1 VSLQKILILLE
12 KFNTKIKQGT
22 KIVKFFEMKV
32 RGKYSF
38 IKGWLQV
45 KNMDLPIVRKEIE
58 SAIGLTS
65 EGAWYFRLNGKTE
78 PKISE
83 AKIFAKRGITDIWGE
98 LETEVVEYVNNTE
111 V

>member
-1 VSLQKILILLE
+1 MPIL
-12 KFNTKIKQGT
+12 
-22 KIVKFFEMKV
+22 
-32 RGKYSF
+32 
-38 IKGWLQV
+38 
-45 KNMDLPIVRKEIE
+45 RKEIE
-58 SAIGLTS
+58 TALGFAS
-65 EGAWYFRLNGKTE
+65 EEVWYFRLNGKTE